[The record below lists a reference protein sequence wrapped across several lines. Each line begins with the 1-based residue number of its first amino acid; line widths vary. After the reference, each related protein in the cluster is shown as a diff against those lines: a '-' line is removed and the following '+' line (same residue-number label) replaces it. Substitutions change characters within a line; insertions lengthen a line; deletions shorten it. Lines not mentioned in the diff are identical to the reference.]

1 MRVWDVSPR
10 LLCRAHLLGE
20 HREIHA
26 VHAVIARGSEGYSR
40 HPETRRWVGKLPA
53 LALRHARVADEMRS
67 RGYRH
72 ASPMRAA
79 RGSGTQRSRLL
90 TGAEQLAR
98 LAAKRCPCPLPAM
111 KKENPR

>member
-10 LLCRAHLLGE
+10 ILCRAHLLGE

-26 VHAVIARGSEGYSR
+26 VYAVLSRGSAGYSR

-53 LALRHARVADEMRS
+53 LAARHARVAEEMRS

-72 ASPMRAA
+72 ASPMRAT
-79 RGSGTQRSRLL
+79 RGTGRQRTLILSR
-90 TGAEQLAR
+90 ADQLAR
-98 LAAKRCPCPLPAM
+98 LEAKPCPCPLPTT
-111 KKENPR
+111 KRER